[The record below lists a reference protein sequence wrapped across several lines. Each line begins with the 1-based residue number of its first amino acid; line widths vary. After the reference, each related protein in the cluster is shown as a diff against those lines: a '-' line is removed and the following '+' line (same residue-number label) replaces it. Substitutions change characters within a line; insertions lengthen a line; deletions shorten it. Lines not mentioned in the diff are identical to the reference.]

1 MKRNQ
6 IKAYSG
12 KHQGGFTLVELLVV
26 IAIIGVLAGLSLLSF
41 NGDKSKATELFAKMD
56 QYGSAMMRVKMDVGC
71 FPLVTGVLV
80 QQSLAVSGNSSC
92 GVDMQAN
99 WRGPYVKGAPM
110 DASGKNIQM
119 NEIGDTAVL
128 SVASGSNIN
137 GSGNTRQWYLEVSGV
152 PTPVADQF
160 MVLCNKGY
168 VDKDKKFYKRGACVL
183 GAANAVTVPTTDTGV
198 QKVWMIFD
206 ERP

>member
-6 IKAYSG
+6 IKGYNG
-12 KHQGGFTLVELLVV
+12 KHQSGFTLVELLVV

-56 QYGSAMMRVKMDVGC
+56 QFGSAMMRVKMDVGC

-80 QQSLAVSGNSSC
+80 QQSLATAANSSC
-92 GVDMQAN
+92 SVDMQAN
-99 WRGPYVKGAPM
+99 WRGPYVKGNPVNATNNLLM
-110 DASGKNIQM
+110 S
-119 NEIGDTAVL
+119 EIGDTAVL
-128 SVASGSNIN
+128 SVARGSNIN
-137 GSGNTRQWYLEVSGV
+137 GSGNTRQWYLAVNGV

-168 VDKDKKFYKRGACVL
+168 TTAAKTAYKRGACVL
-183 GAANAVTVPTTDTGV
+183 GAANAVTVPSNDDGV
-198 QKVWMIFD
+198 QTVWMIFD

>member
-1 MKRNQ
+1 MKRKQ
-6 IKAYSG
+6 INGYNG
-12 KHQGGFTLVELLVV
+12 KHQAGFTLVELLVV

-41 NGDKSKATELFAKMD
+41 NGDKSKATEIFAKMD
-56 QYGSAMMRVKMDVGC
+56 QFGSAMMRVKMDVGC

-80 QQSLAVSGNSSC
+80 QLSLAVLENSSC

-99 WRGPYVKGAPM
+99 WRGPYVKGNPV
-110 DASGKNIQM
+110 DAANNLLMS
-119 NEIGDTAVL
+119 EIGDTAVL
-128 SVASGSNIN
+128 SVARGNNIN
-137 GSGNTRQWYLEVSGV
+137 GSGNTRQWYLAVSGV